1 MGELSPVIEGHAK
14 YREGKKVT
22 ISAFRNHHHDHHCI
36 ALALAIVLIIIIVIA
51 FLNSIASIIIAIA
64 KFVER
69 IPFIITF
76 NDNMK
81 TWTAI

>member
-22 ISAFRNHHHDHHCI
+22 ISTFLNYHHDHLWLLI
-36 ALALAIVLIIIIVIA
+36 AVVLIIIIVIA
-51 FLNSIASIIIAIA
+51 FLNSIASIIAIA

-76 NDNMK
+76 HDNMK